1 MGAGA
6 GQWGPRALEQVTGT
20 RGSAGTAGTGA
31 GQRGPWALEQ
41 VTGTRGSAASLG
53 RGQGVLSLP
62 PDAGRQ

>member
-1 MGAGA
+1 MLGLVSGD
-6 GQWGPRALEQVTGT
+6 
-20 RGSAGTAGTGA
+20 RGRWSRSLGLV